1 MQIRRNGNN
10 NRMARGAPETTSYQE
25 EVEAMKR
32 ALEWVSVQA
41 AHNVTILIV
50 TDSQSLCEALSSSN
64 EELWEIQG
72 LIDACCQELTI
83 QWVPGH
89 AGVEGNELADRHA
102 KAATSLDEEPRK
114 VAFNSAKSHIKRII
128 GEKMTLSPEVKEAYS
143 SFSRVTEARI
153 KSRADQVLLAQLR
166 SGHHKAFGDY
176 QLRLNP
182 ESDPTCSRCMEAADS
197 VKHWLTECPATLE
210 SRTRL
215 FGRHDVGLKA
225 LTEHP
230 EKCVALAKQFGVTSC

>member
-1 MQIRRNGNN
+1 MFFQREPWRRKRPITI
-10 NRMARGAPETTSYQE
+10 NRRLEGISSKNDPPDIIKAAAESVIARINPDITIYTDGSAKAGTSDGGAAAVVTEGSPEDPEVTHVIMARGAPETTSYQE

-89 AGVEGNELADRHA
+89 AGIEGNELADRHA

-114 VAFNSAKSHIKRII
+114 VAINSAKSYIKRII
-128 GEKMTLSPEVKEAYS
+128 GEKMTPSLEVKEAYS

-153 KSRADQVLLAQLR
+153 KSRADQVLLAQL
-166 SGHHKAFGDY
+166 
-176 QLRLNP
+176 
-182 ESDPTCSRCMEAADS
+182 
-197 VKHWLTECPATLE
+197 
-210 SRTRL
+210 
-215 FGRHDVGLKA
+215 
-225 LTEHP
+225 
-230 EKCVALAKQFGVTSC
+230 